1 MYLNKNTKDFLL
13 YTLREDTSMGGG
25 VGTTPGYGFSIAE
38 YDPSGTEIDPVTGKT
53 KKKKKQSEESYYKT
67 ALQAALGTDVDLDK
81 ETSGQPSLGLLGALG
96 TVKRRLGYKLD
107 PNAETG
113 MRGGDSL
120 IKGAI
125 SGVAGAGLAGA
136 ALGFMGPLGQ
146 SIAGKL
152 PYLTAMGVDP
162 LDYATKVMGVDYA
175 SDQLSKL
182 GKRQVKQITSGAGNI
197 KL

>member
-13 YTLREDTSMGGG
+13 YTLRENTSMGGG
-25 VGTTPGYGFSIAE
+25 VGMSPGYGSSSPPNDIS
-38 YDPSGTEIDPVTGKT
+38 YTEIDPVTGKI
-53 KKKKKQSEESYYKT
+53 KKKKKESESLYGKS

-81 ETSGQPSLGLLGALG
+81 ETSGQPSLGFLGALG
-96 TVKRRLGYKLD
+96 TIKRRMGYKLD

-113 MRGGDSL
+113 MRGGTGL
-120 IKGAI
+120 VKGAI
-125 SGVAGAGLAGA
+125 SGVAGAGLAST
-136 ALGFMGPLGQ
+136 ALAFMGPLGQ

-162 LDYATKVMGVDYA
+162 LDYATKVMGVDYV
-175 SDQLSKL
+175 SKEL
-182 GKRQVKQITSGAGNI
+182 GSLAKRQTKQITSGAGNI